1 MIIIYRDEIGYI
13 TEQVDEYGVSFYN
26 GKAVF
31 NGKEVD
37 ISLVD
42 SITEIKD

>member
-1 MIIIYRDEIGYI
+1 MFITYRDEIGYV
-13 TEQVDEYGVSFYN
+13 TEEVDEYGVSFYN

-31 NGKEVD
+31 NDKTVD

-42 SITEIKD
+42 SITETKD

>member
-13 TEQVDEYGVSFYN
+13 TEQVDEYGVSLYN
-26 GKAVF
+26 GKAIF
-31 NGKEVD
+31 NDNEID
-37 ISLVD
+37 IFLVD

>member
-26 GKAVF
+26 GKAIF
-31 NGKEVD
+31 NDKEVD

-42 SITEIKD
+42 SITEIKG

>member
-26 GKAVF
+26 GKAIF
-31 NGKEVD
+31 NDKEVD
-37 ISLVD
+37 IFLID
-42 SITEIKD
+42 SITETKD

>member
-1 MIIIYRDEIGYI
+1 MIIIYRDEIGYV

-31 NGKEVD
+31 NDKEVD
-37 ISLVD
+37 IILVD

>member
-1 MIIIYRDEIGYI
+1 MIIIYRDEVGYI

-31 NGKEVD
+31 NDKEVD
-37 ISLVD
+37 IFLVD

>member
-1 MIIIYRDEIGYI
+1 MFITYRDEIGYV

-31 NGKEVD
+31 NDKTVD

-42 SITEIKD
+42 SITETKD

>member
-1 MIIIYRDEIGYI
+1 MRITYRDEIGYV

-31 NGKEVD
+31 NDKTVD

-42 SITEIKD
+42 SITETKD

>member
-1 MIIIYRDEIGYI
+1 MSITYRDEIGYV
-13 TEQVDEYGVSFYN
+13 TEEVDEYGVNFYN

-31 NGKEVD
+31 NDKTVD

-42 SITEIKD
+42 SITETKD

>member
-1 MIIIYRDEIGYI
+1 MFITYRDEIGYV
-13 TEQVDEYGVSFYN
+13 TEKVDEYGVSFYN

-31 NGKEVD
+31 NDKTVD

-42 SITEIKD
+42 SITETKD

>member
-13 TEQVDEYGVSFYN
+13 TEQVDEYGVSFNN

-31 NGKEVD
+31 NDKEVD
-37 ISLVD
+37 IFLVD

>member
-1 MIIIYRDEIGYI
+1 MKITYRDEIGYV

-31 NGKEVD
+31 NDKEVD

-42 SITEIKD
+42 SITETKD